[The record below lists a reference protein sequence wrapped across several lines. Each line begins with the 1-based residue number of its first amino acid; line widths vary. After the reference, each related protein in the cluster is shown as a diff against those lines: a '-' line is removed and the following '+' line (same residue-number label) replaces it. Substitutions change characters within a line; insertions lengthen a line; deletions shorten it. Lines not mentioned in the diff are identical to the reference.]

1 MPPTPVILEAQVIRE
16 IKHSSPPSLS
26 VQVVSRRSLMR
37 IYFCS
42 DIHASDKCW
51 KKFLAAAKF
60 YEADVIIVGGDITGK
75 FLVPIVEQKRNHYRC
90 KFMGIERK
98 LSHKDVDKMSSMI
111 ADSGSYAFVTTPD
124 EYAAYESEPGKIDDL
139 FRRLAVERLER
150 WMSLAAERL
159 GDSDVPR
166 PGQRRQRRL
175 PRGRRGAG
183 RGHQSGGPQRE
194 RHRAPG

>member
-1 MPPTPVILEAQVIRE
+1 V
-16 IKHSSPPSLS
+16 
-26 VQVVSRRSLMR
+26 R

-51 KKFLAAAKF
+51 KKFLASAKF

-75 FLVPIVEQKRNHYRC
+75 VLVPIVEQKRNQYRC

-98 LSHKDVDKMSSMI
+98 LSAKDIDKMSSMI

-124 EYAAYESEPGKIDDL
+124 EYASYEREPGQIDDL

-150 WMSLAAERL
+150 WMARGGQL
-159 GDSDVPR
+159 GQLGGQVLGEGPAVEQDQAVAGSR
-166 PGQRRQRRL
+166 ESPGD
-175 PRGRRGAG
+175 GGADP
-183 RGHQSGGPQRE
+183 SGGARDDNHTSWGGHHGSISSRTTVLIEMLQRNNTSQMP
-194 RHRAPG
+194 RS